1 MLLPTIVITDVET
14 SAITLWR
21 DMNATELT
29 SQNGILSWL
38 RSLRTDE
45 SIRKTCVMS
54 PKTAVKCPPP
64 VRVLEDLSGM
74 WWGDVESDSE
84 SEDI

>member
-1 MLLPTIVITDVET
+1 
-14 SAITLWR
+14 
-21 DMNATELT
+21 
-29 SQNGILSWL
+29 
-38 RSLRTDE
+38 
-45 SIRKTCVMS
+45 MS

-84 SEDI
+84 SEGEYIE